1 MDLTS
6 CTFYTSVGYINCPDC
21 VHLGRTME
29 ILRMW
34 GLVEAYRKIAIPS
47 KYNFN
52 EPFVTSFGPEGKL
65 LSAWVRLQIL
75 CY

>member
-1 MDLTS
+1 
-6 CTFYTSVGYINCPDC
+6 
-21 VHLGRTME
+21 ME

-52 EPFVTSFGPEGKL
+52 EPFVTSFAPGGKRI
-65 LSAWVRLQIL
+65 ADWVRLQIL

>member
-6 CTFYTSVGYINCPDC
+6 CTFYTSVGYINWPDR
-21 VHLGRTME
+21 VYLGRTME
-29 ILRMW
+29 IFRMW

-47 KYNFN
+47 KHNFN
-52 EPFVTSFGPEGKL
+52 EIFVTSFAPGGKR
-65 LSAWVRLQIL
+65 LSGWVRLQIL